1 MRRAGAT
8 GGIARSG
15 TDARGVPFAGIDK
28 GRFTMEQAGKDRAA
42 AGMGSD
48 ELQRA
53 SRVVN
58 EPRIKNPLIRAIR
71 ELLEHRALW
80 LYLLTDEAK
89 RAGADPSVFAPA
101 AVKRCG
107 LFQGAELVAKGGG
120 THSLK
125 SLKKGLFGK
134 PAQMVFEMD
143 VKDVQ
148 DDRFELEF
156 HYCPLVKA
164 WQKQGCTDEE
174 ISDLCDWAM
183 CGDRGIGEAYGCKLD
198 LPKTIARGDDVCH
211 LVYYRE
217 K

>member
-1 MRRAGAT
+1 M
-8 GGIARSG
+8 
-15 TDARGVPFAGIDK
+15 
-28 GRFTMEQAGKDRAA
+28 
-42 AGMGSD
+42 
-48 ELQRA
+48 
-53 SRVVN
+53 
-58 EPRIKNPLIRAIR
+58 
-71 ELLEHRALW
+71 
-80 LYLLTDEAK
+80 
-89 RAGADPSVFAPA
+89 FAPA

-120 THSLK
+120 THGLK

-134 PAQMVFEMD
+134 PAQMIFEMD

-148 DDRFELEF
+148 DDRFELGF

>member
-1 MRRAGAT
+1 MA
-8 GGIARSG
+8 
-15 TDARGVPFAGIDK
+15 
-28 GRFTMEQAGKDRAA
+28 E
-42 AGMGSD
+42 
-48 ELQRA
+48 
-53 SRVVN
+53 SRIVN
-58 EPRIKNPLIRAIR
+58 EPRSKNPLAKAIR

-80 LYLLTDEAK
+80 LYLLTDEAAK
-89 RAGADPSVFAPA
+89 AGADPAAFAPA

-120 THSLK
+120 TNSLK

-174 ISDLCDWAM
+174 ISRLCDLAM
-183 CGDRGIGEAYGCKLD
+183 CGDRGIGEAHGVELD
-198 LPKTIARGDDVCH
+198 LPKTIARGDDCCAIRYV
-211 LVYYRE
+211 RRDGASAPRSDMR
-217 K
+217 

>member
-1 MRRAGAT
+1 MRRFCGLGGRKCRGGAS
-8 GGIARSG
+8 R
-15 TDARGVPFAGIDK
+15 P
-28 GRFTMEQAGKDRAA
+28 
-42 AGMGSD
+42 
-48 ELQRA
+48 RA
-53 SRVVN
+53 SCELLACRIIVATKREAPERGDVLASKVVN
-58 EPRIKNPLIRAIR
+58 EPRIKNPLIKAIR

-80 LYLLTDEAK
+80 LYLLTDEAAK
-89 RAGADPSVFAPA
+89 AGADPAAFAPA

-120 THSLK
+120 TNSLK

-174 ISDLCDWAM
+174 ISNLCDWAM
-183 CGDRGIGEAYGCKLD
+183 CGDRGIGEAYGCELD

-211 LVYYRE
+211 LIYHR
-217 K
+217 

>member
-1 MRRAGAT
+1 MRRFCGLGAPPLPYN
-8 GGIARSG
+8 RSN
-15 TDARGVPFAGIDK
+15 DEGIDGK
-28 GRFTMEQAGKDRAA
+28 GRRMESK
-42 AGMGSD
+42 
-48 ELQRA
+48 
-53 SRVVN
+53 VVN
-58 EPRIKNPLIRAIR
+58 EARIKNPLIKAIR

-80 LYLLTDEAK
+80 LYLLTDEAAK
-89 RAGADPSVFAPA
+89 AGADPAAFAPA

-120 THSLK
+120 TSSLK

-174 ISDLCDWAM
+174 ISNLCDWAM
-183 CGDRGIGEAYGCKLD
+183 CGDRGIGEAYGCELD

-211 LVYYRE
+211 LIYHR
-217 K
+217 

>member
-1 MRRAGAT
+1 M
-8 GGIARSG
+8 
-15 TDARGVPFAGIDK
+15 
-28 GRFTMEQAGKDRAA
+28 
-42 AGMGSD
+42 
-48 ELQRA
+48 A
-53 SRVVN
+53 SKVVN
-58 EPRIKNPLIRAIR
+58 EPRIKNPLSKAIR

-80 LYLLTDEAK
+80 LYLLTDEAAK
-89 RAGADPSVFAPA
+89 AGADPAAFAPA

-120 THSLK
+120 TNSLK

-174 ISDLCDWAM
+174 ISNLCDWAM
-183 CGDRGIGEAYGCKLD
+183 CGDRGIGEAYGCELD

-211 LVYYRE
+211 LIYHR
-217 K
+217 

>member
-1 MRRAGAT
+1 M
-8 GGIARSG
+8 
-15 TDARGVPFAGIDK
+15 TDAETSKAPTCEAPVVP
-28 GRFTMEQAGKDRAA
+28 EP
-42 AGMGSD
+42 SP
-48 ELQRA
+48 A

-58 EPRIKNPLIRAIR
+58 EPRIKNPLIKAIR

-107 LFQGAELVAKGGG
+107 LFQGAQLVAKGGG

-164 WQKQGCTDEE
+164 WQKQGCSDEE

-211 LVYYRE
+211 LIYYRE

>member
-1 MRRAGAT
+1 M
-8 GGIARSG
+8 
-15 TDARGVPFAGIDK
+15 
-28 GRFTMEQAGKDRAA
+28 
-42 AGMGSD
+42 
-48 ELQRA
+48 
-53 SRVVN
+53 
-58 EPRIKNPLIRAIR
+58 
-71 ELLEHRALW
+71 
-80 LYLLTDEAK
+80 LTDEAAK
-89 RAGADPSVFAPA
+89 ADADPAIFAPA

-107 LFQGAELVAKGGG
+107 LYQGAELVKEGGD
-120 THSLK
+120 TKSLK

-164 WQKQGCTDEE
+164 WQKQGRTDEK

-211 LVYYRE
+211 LIYYRE
-217 K
+217 DEE

>member
-1 MRRAGAT
+1 MAK
-8 GGIARSG
+8 S
-15 TDARGVPFAGIDK
+15 
-28 GRFTMEQAGKDRAA
+28 
-42 AGMGSD
+42 
-48 ELQRA
+48 
-53 SRVVN
+53 VVTN
-58 EPRIKNPLIRAIR
+58 EPRIKNPLIKAIR

-89 RAGADPSVFAPA
+89 KAGADPAVFAPA

-120 THSLK
+120 TKSLK

-143 VKDVQ
+143 IKDVQ

-174 ISDLCDWAM
+174 ISNLCDWAM
-183 CGDRGIGEAYGCKLD
+183 CGDRGIGEAYGCSLD

-211 LVYYRE
+211 LIYHRR
-217 K
+217 

>member
-1 MRRAGAT
+1 
-8 GGIARSG
+8 
-15 TDARGVPFAGIDK
+15 
-28 GRFTMEQAGKDRAA
+28 MEQAGKDRAA
-42 AGMGSD
+42 AGTGSD

-58 EPRIKNPLIRAIR
+58 EPRIKTRSSGAIR
-71 ELLEHRALW
+71 ELLEHQALW

-89 RAGADPSVFAPA
+89 RAPDPSVFAPA

-125 SLKKGLFGK
+125 SPKKGLSESLLRWF
-134 PAQMVFEMD
+134 FEMD

-164 WQKQGCTDEE
+164 WQKQGCTDEGE
-174 ISDLCDWAM
+174 DLPICA
-183 CGDRGIGEAYGCKLD
+183 IGPCAAIEASARLTAASSTF
-198 LPKTIARGDDVCH
+198 PKTIAR
-211 LVYYRE
+211 R
-217 K
+217 

>member
-1 MRRAGAT
+1 MA
-8 GGIARSG
+8 
-15 TDARGVPFAGIDK
+15 
-28 GRFTMEQAGKDRAA
+28 E
-42 AGMGSD
+42 
-48 ELQRA
+48 
-53 SRVVN
+53 SRIVN
-58 EPRIKNPLIRAIR
+58 EPRSKNPLVKAIR

-80 LYLLTDEAK
+80 LYLLTDEAAK
-89 RAGADPSVFAPA
+89 AGADPAAFAPA

-120 THSLK
+120 TNSLK

-156 HYCPLVKA
+156 HYCALVKA
-164 WQKQGCTDEE
+164 WLSQGCTAAEG
-174 ISDLCDWAM
+174 SVRGDWAM
-183 CGDRGIGEAYGCKLD
+183 WGARGMGEAYGCDLD

-211 LVYYRE
+211 LIYHR
-217 K
+217 

>member
-1 MRRAGAT
+1 M
-8 GGIARSG
+8 
-15 TDARGVPFAGIDK
+15 
-28 GRFTMEQAGKDRAA
+28 
-42 AGMGSD
+42 
-48 ELQRA
+48 A
-53 SRVVN
+53 SKVVN
-58 EPRIKNPLIRAIR
+58 EPRIKNPLIKAIR

-80 LYLLTDEAK
+80 LYLLTDEAAK
-89 RAGADPSVFAPA
+89 AGADPAAFAPA

-120 THSLK
+120 TNSRK

-174 ISDLCDWAM
+174 ISNLCDWAM
-183 CGDRGIGEAYGCKLD
+183 CGDRGIGARPPQD
-198 LPKTIARGDDVCH
+198 HRPRRRRLPPHLPSLKRAVKSVVARERVTVCGRQA
-211 LVYYRE
+211 LFFLIGRTPG
-217 K
+217 